1 MVAAPAYL
9 DRHGTPDTPG
19 QLRGHRC
26 IIDTNFRD
34 PHQWT
39 FRGGLRVP
47 VAGPLAFSNA
57 SACLAAAEA
66 GLGIACLPDFVAEQS
81 LEAGHVRAILAGD
94 LDALLGIFAL
104 YPSGRFLPAKVRVL
118 VDFMARVLKDP

>member
-1 MVAAPAYL
+1 M
-9 DRHGTPDTPG
+9 
-19 QLRGHRC
+19 RGHRC

-34 PHQWT
+34 PHQWQ

-66 GLGIACLPDFVAEQS
+66 GLGIACLPDFVAEHS
-81 LEAGHVRAILAGD
+81 LKAGHVLPVLAD
-94 LDALLGIFAL
+94 HLDAPLGIFAL
-104 YPSGRFLPAKVRVL
+104 YPSGRFLPAKVRLL
-118 VDFMARVLKDP
+118 VDFMARVLKEP